1 MESSLAL
8 VDLHCHVLP
17 NVDDG
22 ADDDEMA
29 LRMLRASAASGVARV
44 VATPHAHHCPAE
56 LIPRL
61 VERLNGR
68 AKRAGI
74 AIEVLPGQEVRLGAH
89 IVERLAAGELLTLNQ
104 TRYLLLELPLS
115 GSWPSYLDEVVD
127 DLQARGYRPILAH
140 AERYPDVQRNPRLV
154 EPLVARG
161 VPVQLNADSLGEKAE
176 RGARPAAEYLLAH
189 HLAHLIASDAHSD
202 YWRPP
207 RLDAALARASELAGD
222 SYGRWMIAASWSVL
236 RGEPLDLPSTCGVAE
251 PGADLP
257 V

>member
-1 MESSLAL
+1 M
-8 VDLHCHVLP
+8 LP

-29 LRMLRASAASGVARV
+29 LRMLQASAMSGVARV

-61 VERLNGR
+61 VERLN
-68 AKRAGI
+68 AKARRAGLE
-74 AIEVLPGQEVRLGAH
+74 IEVLPGQEVRLGAH
-89 IVERLAAGELLTLNQ
+89 VVERLVAGELLTLNQ

-115 GSWPSYLDEVVD
+115 GSWPSYLEAVVD

-161 VPVQLNADSLGEKAE
+161 VPVQLNADSLGERSE

-189 HLAHLIASDAHSD
+189 RLAHLIASDAHSD
-202 YWRPP
+202 SWRPP
-207 RLDAALARASELAGD
+207 RLDAALARAGELAGA
-222 SYGRWMIAASWSVL
+222 SYSAWMIEASWSIV
-236 RGEPLDLPSTCGVAE
+236 RGEPVELPEPCAAAE
-251 PGADLP
+251 PEEGR
-257 V
+257 VV